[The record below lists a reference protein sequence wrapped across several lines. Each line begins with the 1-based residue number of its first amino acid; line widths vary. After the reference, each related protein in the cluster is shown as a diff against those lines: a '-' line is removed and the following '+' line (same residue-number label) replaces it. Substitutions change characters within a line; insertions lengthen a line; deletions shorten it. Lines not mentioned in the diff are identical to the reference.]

1 VRRLMAT
8 IIGFL
13 VLVLFLSACNTN
25 SAPAEPLRIA
35 CPPNPNM
42 IPLFVAMDRH
52 QENLNI
58 ELVPVPGVPELAA
71 AVQGGQADVALFFSA
86 AGAKQFNKG
95 TLTSLRLW
103 NVNVWRAL
111 YLVAEPRFDS
121 LESLRGQ
128 KILASFP
135 GGAPDLVMR
144 AAMRQAGYDP
154 DTDFV
159 IEYLPSAQVQ
169 QLLLAGQG
177 QAALLPEPQVTAL
190 ISKAAQ
196 QGQTLQPA
204 VDLQAGFSAENW
216 EADYIPLGGVFVTEA
231 LASDADRR
239 AALEQFIAAY
249 DEAAAYAMSHPA
261 EAGEITARAFKEYF
275 GGQLPAEAVISALE
289 NGRLVFNSRPVAA
302 LRPDLDQFLALIVG
316 QAPADEFYAAP

>member
-1 VRRLMAT
+1 MWRLMVT

-13 VLVLFLSACNTN
+13 ALLLFLSACNSDT
-25 SAPAEPLRIA
+25 APTEPLRIA

-42 IPLFVAMDRH
+42 IPLFVAMD
-52 QENLNI
+52 QQKDNLKV
-58 ELVPVPGVPELAA
+58 EVLPVPGMPELAA
-71 AVQGGQADVALFFSA
+71 GVQGGQADVALFFSA

-144 AAMRQAGYDP
+144 AAMRQAGYEP

-177 QAALLPEPQVTAL
+177 QAALLPEPQVTTL

-204 VDLQAGFSAENW
+204 VDLQAGFSAESW
-216 EADYIPLGGVFVTEA
+216 QTDYIPLGGVFVTEA
-231 LASDADRR
+231 LALDTNRR
-239 AALEQFIAAY
+239 VALEQFIAAY
-249 DEAAAYAMSHPA
+249 DEAAAFAMAHPV
-261 EAGEITARAFKEYF
+261 ETGEITERAFKEYF
-275 GGQLPAEAVISALE
+275 GGQLPAQAVTSALE
-289 NGRLVFNSRPVAA
+289 NERLVFNSRSAA
-302 LRPDLDQFLALIVG
+302 GLRPDLDKFLALIVG